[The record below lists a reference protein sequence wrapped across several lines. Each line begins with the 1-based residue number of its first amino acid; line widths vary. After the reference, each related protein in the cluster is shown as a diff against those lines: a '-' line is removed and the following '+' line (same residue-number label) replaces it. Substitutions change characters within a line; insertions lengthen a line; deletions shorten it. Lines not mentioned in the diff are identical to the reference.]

1 MKTPE
6 QLAFGQELT
15 ELLNRMNE
23 RQLHKAA
30 RFFDL
35 FIRQRMTY
43 EDAVAA
49 VEAEFPKV

>member
-6 QLAFGQELT
+6 QLAMQRELT
-15 ELLNRMNE
+15 ELLNRMDE

-35 FIRQRMTY
+35 FIRQGLPY
-43 EDAVAA
+43 GDAVAA
-49 VEAEFPKV
+49 VEAEFSE

>member
-6 QLAFGQELT
+6 QLAMQRELT
-15 ELLNRMNE
+15 ELLEQMNE
-23 RQLHKAA
+23 QQLRKAA
-30 RFFDL
+30 RFAQL
-35 FIRQRMTY
+35 FLGQEIPF

>member
-15 ELLNRMNE
+15 ELLDQMNE

-30 RFFDL
+30 RFIQL
-35 FIRQRMTY
+35 FIGQRMPY
-43 EDAVAA
+43 EEAVAI